1 MQIKKKQVKE
11 SIVAAARKEFL
22 EKGYEKASIRS
33 ITAAANT
40 SKSNVY
46 NYFSDKDALFTAV
59 VGGTLSEIDSGIE
72 RLRSIHMGDGMR
84 AYTVEA
90 QDRVLGKV
98 IEFVFEHH
106 DDLKLLMFY
115 SAGSSQADFLGS
127 ATGKM
132 AGVLGDWMR
141 YLLPGRNLSQFFV
154 EMVAGF
160 YVGSVAQM
168 LARDVSQQQAAA
180 HMSEFLRFIH
190 GGWSAVFEN
199 ASGDVQI

>member
-1 MQIKKKQVKE
+1 MQFKKEQVRD
-11 SIVAAARKEFL
+11 SIVAAARREFL

-33 ITAAANT
+33 IMATANT

-46 NYFSDKDALFTAV
+46 NYFKDKDALFITV
-59 VGGTLSEIDSGIE
+59 VGGTLSKIDAGIE
-72 RLRSIHMGDGMR
+72 RLRAIHMGEGMR

-90 QDRVLGKV
+90 QERVLGKV

-106 DDLKLLMFY
+106 DDLTLLMFY
-115 SAGSSQADFLGS
+115 SAVSSQAGFLES

-141 YLLPGRNLSQFFV
+141 YFLPERNLSEFFV

-168 LARDVSQQQAAA
+168 LARDVSMQQATT

-190 GGWSAVFEN
+190 GGWSAVLDN
-199 ASGDVQI
+199 SSGDVQV